1 MAGRKNKRWVGVAAA
16 AVLLLGAWWA
26 WGKMTGGAPA
36 QGGAK
41 PPLPVEATTALQ
53 GRIAESLVVVGQVTP
68 LFGAEIKAEIA
79 GRVVRLNKPD
89 GSNVKKGEEIIRLDD
104 SVLAAQMAQASANLS
119 VAKNT
124 AARTGRL
131 LDVGAASKQ
140 EAEQAAAASSLAAAN
155 VQLAKANLEKARI
168 VAPFDGVLG
177 VAGVTVGT
185 YVNPGDT
192 LTTLAQPEKVKVV
205 FRLPEAQARQVVTG
219 SDARVLTDDGQEH
232 PAKVV
237 AVDSLVDTA
246 TRTVQGRIDLDNA
259 DGTFTPGQF
268 VRVSVDVK
276 VADNVVLVPDMALVP
291 MGGAMVVYVVNNTD
305 KGTVSS
311 RTTVEVGLRGNNQ
324 AEITK
329 GVNPGQLVVTAGQ
342 QKLQAPVM
350 PVKVGSPTTI
360 TVRPASVETLPRV
373 DNR

>member
-1 MAGRKNKRWVGVAAA
+1 MAGRKNKRLVWVAAA

-26 WGKMTGGAPA
+26 WGKMAGGPPA
-36 QGGAK
+36 QGGR
-41 PPLPVEATTALQ
+41 PPVAIEATTATQ
-53 GRIAESLVVVGQVTP
+53 GRLAESLVVVGQVTP

-79 GRVVRLNKPD
+79 GRVVRLGKPD
-89 GSNVKKGEEIIRLDD
+89 GSAVKAGEEIIRLDD
-104 SVLAAQMAQASANLS
+104 SVLAAQLAQASANLS
-119 VAKNT
+119 VARNT

-131 LDVGAASKQ
+131 LEVGAASKQ

-205 FRLPEAQARQVVTG
+205 FRLPEAQARQVAPG
-219 SDARVLTDDGQEH
+219 SDARVLTDDGGEH

-276 VADNVVLVPDMALVP
+276 VADNVVVVPDMALVP
-291 MGGAMVVYVVNNTD
+291 LGGGMVVYVVNSTD

-324 AEITK
+324 AEIVR
-329 GVNPGQLVVTAGQ
+329 GVQAGQRVVTAGQ

-350 PVKVGSPTTI
+350 PVTVGSPTTI
-360 TVRPASVETLPRV
+360 TVRPASVETLPRA